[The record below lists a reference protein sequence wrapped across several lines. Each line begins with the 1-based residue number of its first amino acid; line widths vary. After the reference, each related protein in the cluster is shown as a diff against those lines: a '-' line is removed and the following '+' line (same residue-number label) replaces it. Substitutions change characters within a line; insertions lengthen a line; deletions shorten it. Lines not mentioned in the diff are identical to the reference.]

1 MVEDR
6 PRITSLDGKSSIDRD
21 SSAANIL
28 IILSFNLYAA
38 NCAIRTRARGYLVAG
53 QTRSRFVIGLGSR
66 RKPKART
73 LDGKATLLFTFRSV
87 LHSKH

>member
-6 PRITSLDGKSSIDRD
+6 PRIASSDAKSSIDRD

-28 IILSFNLYAA
+28 INLSFNFYAA
-38 NCAIRTRARGYLVAG
+38 TCSIRDRGYLVAG

-66 RKPKART
+66 RKPKARA